1 MSAWIFYCIGK
12 LYCYDEKHMSSIF
25 MEIFVF
31 FSLFLLLNYFNNLR
45 EKGEFFF
52 NCLIRILCIPPFQ
65 TCIVFYAFS
74 LFIKFL
80 KVN

>member
-12 LYCYDEKHMSSIF
+12 LYCYDEKHVSSIF

-31 FSLFLLLNYFNNLR
+31 FFLLNYFNNLR

-52 NCLIRILCIPPFQ
+52 LI
-65 TCIVFYAFS
+65 V
-74 LFIKFL
+74 
-80 KVN
+80 

>member
-1 MSAWIFYCIGK
+1 
-12 LYCYDEKHMSSIF
+12 MSSIF

-31 FSLFLLLNYFNNLR
+31 FFLLNYFNNLR

-52 NCLIRILCIPPFQ
+52 FNCLIRILCIPSFQ
-65 TCIVFYAFS
+65 ACIVFYALS

>member
-12 LYCYDEKHMSSIF
+12 LYCYDEKHVSSIF

-52 NCLIRILCIPPFQ
+52 LI
-65 TCIVFYAFS
+65 V
-74 LFIKFL
+74 
-80 KVN
+80 